1 MKNSFTKKKKMA
13 AHYPDYS
20 IMLYGD
26 KTERQCLYI
35 LHQCFPIFFWLAPP
49 FLTNKFLSPPYH
61 A

>member
-35 LHQCFPIFFWLAPP
+35 LHQCFPIFFG
-49 FLTNKFLSPPYH
+49 
-61 A
+61 